1 VEQLYP
7 VLHSS
12 ISTERIRRLFVTLD
26 NSDKYVF
33 RYYCKKNLKI
43 PKKQSKH
50 LHQRSTDYTMAKTS
64 KKYRLYNG
72 QDIEEV
78 VDIDECNTGYNCS
91 HICVNNNGSAQC
103 SCPSGYSL
111 DSDQKTCKGDIYITY
126 IFCCKFEF
134 R

>member
-1 VEQLYP
+1 MQVFWSLSKLYPLGQEHWALPLLLTQIWEQLYP

-43 PKKQSKH
+43 PKKQSKR

-78 VDIDECNTGYNCS
+78 QTMQWPRHRSSTEYTMV
-91 HICVNNNGSAQC
+91 
-103 SCPSGYSL
+103 
-111 DSDQKTCKGDIYITY
+111 KT
-126 IFCCKFEF
+126 
-134 R
+134 